1 MKLKAKLLLGGCGI
15 FIAAF
20 ALCAGLLLWGSVSG
34 VNAALMDS
42 ADAEREMLQSHL
54 QSSFASADEELS
66 LLAQRSRAAYIFR
79 NLSPREEDAWYVLS
93 CGSDVIQNNFGF
105 AILEGSGSSIISI
118 ADEWYSISC
127 ADCEL
132 GAQVYAVGVV
142 RRVTGTIT
150 TLWQRV
156 LLSAAGCLILL
167 FCAIFAI
174 GILLRRTLRPIEALQ
189 EGARA
194 IADGDYGKRL
204 SVQTRDELG
213 ALSESFNAMAAAV
226 QTHLE
231 RVETTAREQAL
242 LLRALAHEI
251 RTPVTAISGYA
262 HALRHA
268 RLSEEEQQ
276 EAAEFLERESLRLE
290 RLTTKLTEL
299 ITLEK
304 ATLHSEMI
312 AAETFAL
319 ELSQLL
325 TPLAEQRGILLD
337 VTAQGELTGDK
348 DLLVSVLINLFD
360 NACKAGAKEIHISI
374 APDALTVT
382 DNGKGIPAAA
392 LPHVTQVFYQADTAR
407 HEGFGLGLALC
418 QRIAALHNG
427 ALCIESTEGQGT
439 TVQLKI

>member
-1 MKLKAKLLLGGCGI
+1 MKLKTKLLLGGCGI
-15 FIAAF
+15 FIIAF
-20 ALCAGLLLWGSVSG
+20 ALCAVLLLRGSVAG

-54 QSSFASADEELS
+54 QSSFASANEELS

-79 NLSPREEDAWYVLS
+79 NLSPREENVWYVLN
-93 CGSDVIQNNFGF
+93 CGSDVIQNNFGYT
-105 AILEGSGSSIISI
+105 LPVSNGSDIVSI

-127 ADCEL
+127 GDCTL
-132 GAQVYAVGVV
+132 GAQVYTVGIV
-142 RRVTGTIT
+142 RRVTETIT
-150 TLWQRV
+150 SLWQRV
-156 LLSAAGCLILL
+156 LFCSAGCLLL
-167 FCAIFAI
+167 MLCAIGAI
-174 GILLRRTLRPIEALQ
+174 GVLLRRTLRPIEALK
-189 EGARA
+189 EGAQA
-194 IADGDYGKRL
+194 VANGDYGKRL
-204 SVQTRDELG
+204 PVRTQDELG
-213 ALSESFNAMAAAV
+213 ALSESFNAMASAV

-242 LLRALAHEI
+242 LLRALAHET

-299 ITLEK
+299 ITLEN
-304 ATLHSEMI
+304 AVIHRERI
-312 AAETFAL
+312 AAEVFAH
-319 ELSQLL
+319 ELSQLFI
-325 TPLAEQRGILLD
+325 PLARQRGVVLD
-337 VTAQGELTGDK
+337 VAAQGNLTGDR
-348 DLLVSVLINLFD
+348 DLLASVLINLFD

-374 APDALTVT
+374 APSALTMT

-392 LPHVTQVFYQADTAR
+392 LPHVTQAFYQVDTAR

-418 QRIAALHNG
+418 QRIAELHSGALH
-427 ALCIESTEGQGT
+427 IESTEGRGT
-439 TVQLKI
+439 TVILTM